1 MNQSSP
7 LAGIPCESKL
17 WYKRSSPLTINEST
31 MKRRI
36 ILFSTIF
43 LSLFT
48 AQQVY
53 AEVVTLTLDEVTRA
67 ALENNLGLQV
77 ERLKPKIQKES
88 LIAEESIFDTSFVLE
103 GSAGTK
109 NTEESVVDKETVDY
123 GVSTGLTKRF
133 LFGTDVSATL
143 GLSKKEVE
151 QSSLSI
157 EGDTTSGNLVVS
169 QPLLKNRGTEVNRR
183 SISLAENDLSIA
195 DLSLKQA
202 IIDTVSEAKNLYWN
216 YYYALAYVD
225 VQKDSLALAIRS
237 LEEIKERIRLGSS
250 PKLDLLQAKAEVAAR
265 EESVISAENTLY
277 NVQDQLLS
285 YIYGAITTTEKVVPG
300 DPPALY
306 VVEKDKEELLQ
317 QAFAG
322 RTDYLIAKLQL
333 ASANTDIIYF
343 DNQRLPQLDLTGTL
357 VVNDGEAGDPSGPDG
372 LTDFSSDDFDDYQY
386 GAVGLTLEL
395 PIGRRLGNA
404 NHAAAI
410 LKKRQNIIEKKNI
423 RTKIEVEVRAAL
435 RDMQAAYKRYKA
447 SALSREYAAESLKT
461 EEEKYRSG
469 LSTSYKV
476 MLFQRDLTDAR
487 ASEIDAIADYQTAII
502 ALYKAVGI
510 TLEQN
515 NITIDEVAQ

>member
-1 MNQSSP
+1 MSTKDVSH
-7 LAGIPCESKL
+7 
-17 WYKRSSPLTINEST
+17 LTINEPT
-31 MKRRI
+31 MKKLFF
-36 ILFSTIF
+36 LFSTIF
-43 LSLFT
+43 LSVFT
-48 AQQVY
+48 AQPVC

-67 ALENNLGLQV
+67 ALKNNLGLQV
-77 ERLKPKIQKES
+77 ERLNPEIQQES
-88 LIAEESIFDTSFVLE
+88 LIAQESIFDTSFVLE
-103 GSAGTK
+103 GSSGKK
-109 NTEESVVDKETVDY
+109 NSEESVADKETIDY

-133 LFGTDVSATL
+133 LYGTDVSATID
-143 GLSKKEVE
+143 LSKKEVE
-151 QSSLSI
+151 QSSLLV

-195 DLSLKQA
+195 DLSLKQS

-225 VQKDSLALAIRS
+225 VQKDSLALASRS
-237 LEEIKERIRLGSS
+237 LDEIKERIRLGSS

-306 VVEKDKEELLQ
+306 VVEKDKGELLE
-317 QAFAG
+317 QALAG

-343 DNQRLPQLDLTGTL
+343 NNQRLPQLDLTGTL
-357 VVNDGEAGDPSGPDG
+357 VVNDGEADDTDD
-372 LTDFSSDDFDDYQY
+372 LTDFSSDTFDDYQY
-386 GAVGLTLEL
+386 GTVGLTLEL
-395 PIGRRLGNA
+395 PIGRRFGNA

-410 LKKRQNIIEKKNI
+410 LKKRQNIIEQKNI

-435 RDMQAAYKRYKA
+435 RDMRAAYKRYKA
-447 SALSREYAAESLKT
+447 SALSREYAAESLTT

-487 ASEIDAIADYQTAII
+487 ASEIDAIADYQTAIV

-515 NITIDEVAQ
+515 NIKIDEVVQ